1 MNKGTLATNVAKV
14 EAKEKELAEA
24 KAKAKVISHAC
35 SLATPPAV
43 PWFHR
48 AAHTES
54 VCARLANLVCACVRD
69 GGGYGGKR
77 RQVCGWRLGDLWGLD
92 TERKGRA
99 RGEAGCGAGGMPGM
113 MLPSAHASFQIPVTW
128 HTVGKESLE
137 KESVV
142 PQHHLFDGCTSGA
155 ELCGR
160 LSALWVR
167 GLRRWQTSRAVRF
180 MCRHAR
186 ARVGT

>member
-1 MNKGTLATNVAKV
+1 
-14 EAKEKELAEA
+14 
-24 KAKAKVISHAC
+24 
-35 SLATPPAV
+35 
-43 PWFHR
+43 
-48 AAHTES
+48 
-54 VCARLANLVCACVRD
+54 
-69 GGGYGGKR
+69 
-77 RQVCGWRLGDLWGLD
+77 
-92 TERKGRA
+92 
-99 RGEAGCGAGGMPGM
+99 M

-128 HTVGKESLE
+128 HTVGKESLEKESLEKESLE

>member
-69 GGGYGGKR
+69 GGGYGGGR
-77 RQVCGWRLGDLWGLD
+77 GGRWVAVGRSVGVGHG
-92 TERKGRA
+92 TEGKGKGR
-99 RGEAGCGAGGMPGM
+99 G
-113 MLPSAHASFQIPVTW
+113 W
-128 HTVGKESLE
+128 
-137 KESVV
+137 
-142 PQHHLFDGCTSGA
+142 
-155 ELCGR
+155 
-160 LSALWVR
+160 
-167 GLRRWQTSRAVRF
+167 LRRWWDAWDDAAQRTRLISNPSHVAYRGEGKPGEGKRRSA
-180 MCRHAR
+180 
-186 ARVGT
+186 TPPL

>member
-1 MNKGTLATNVAKV
+1 VNKGTLATNVAKV

-69 GGGYGGKR
+69 GGGYGG
-77 RQVCGWRLGDLWGLD
+77 
-92 TERKGRA
+92 EE
-99 RGEAGCGAGGMPGM
+99 EAGVGGGWEICGGWTRNGREGQGAR
-113 MLPSAHASFQIPVTW
+113 LVAAL
-128 HTVGKESLE
+128 VGCL
-137 KESVV
+137 
-142 PQHHLFDGCTSGA
+142 G
-155 ELCGR
+155 
-160 LSALWVR
+160 
-167 GLRRWQTSRAVRF
+167 
-180 MCRHAR
+180 
-186 ARVGT
+186 